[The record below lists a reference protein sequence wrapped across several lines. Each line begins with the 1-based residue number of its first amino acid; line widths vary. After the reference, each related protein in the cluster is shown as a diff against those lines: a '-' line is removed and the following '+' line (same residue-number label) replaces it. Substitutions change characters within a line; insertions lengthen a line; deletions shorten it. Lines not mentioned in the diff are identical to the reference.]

1 MIFWI
6 DDAENADELRAI
18 SCVKRQQTCCTR
30 VNTEILC
37 VALIFY
43 DKNTLKSTPVVYR
56 CVLKVKTSDKC
67 NISSSRIYRSLATGS
82 IQQK

>member
-18 SCVKRQQTCCTR
+18 SCVKRQQTCCIR
-30 VNTEILC
+30 VNTEIVC
-37 VALIFY
+37 AALIFN
-43 DKNTLKSTPVVYR
+43 DKITLKSTPVVYR
-56 CVLKVKTSDKC
+56 CVLKVKTSDKY